1 MPRICGKAEEAEV
14 PERSRED
21 LLSSLKHAQ
30 AEHGHLSRETLEEL
44 SRSLDVP
51 FGDVFGVASFYSF
64 LSVKPQGRNVIR
76 ICSSVPC
83 YLKDAEM
90 IVDAVADE
98 IGIGPGETTKDGR
111 FSFEL
116 TNCIGACDEAPAML
130 INSDVHG
137 DLTPAKI
144 SQVLRSYK

>member
-1 MPRICGKAEEAEV
+1 MGDGR
-14 PERSRED
+14 RED
-21 LLSSLKHAQ
+21 LLASLKRAQ
-30 AEHGHLSRETLEEL
+30 DEHSHLSRACLIEISQSFDLPL
-44 SRSLDVP
+44 S
-51 FGDVFGVASFYSF
+51 DVFGVATFYSF
-64 LSVKPQGRNVIR
+64 LSPRPQGRYIIR
-76 ICSSVPC
+76 VCGGVPC
-83 YLKDAEM
+83 YLNDART
-90 IVDAVADE
+90 IIGAVADE
-98 IGIGPGETTKDGR
+98 IGIGPGETTSDGK